1 MDCISSLIAQMMK
14 CVCVHYQHKALETSC
29 RILCYSIGCDTEQLR
44 TCIQN
49 FSCKATS
56 TQCINYKMVLGC
68 VLWAHDPFAQLSK
81 VSFKCL
87 LPAPPPGKIVLSRC
101 LVPQSGT
108 AASWFSNYFQNILTN
123 IPSTTEIGV
132 IGPCL
137 GWDASE

>member
-14 CVCVHYQHKALETSC
+14 CVCVHYQHKTLETSC

-68 VLWAHDPFAQLSK
+68 VLWAHDPLRSAEQGLFQVPFARTSTRQNRAFSVLGPSLWN
-81 VSFKCL
+81 SCL
-87 LPAPPPGKIVLSRC
+87 LVLQLLPEHTHKHS
-101 LVPQSGT
+101 
-108 AASWFSNYFQNILTN
+108 FYN
-123 IPSTTEIGV
+123 
-132 IGPCL
+132 
-137 GWDASE
+137 